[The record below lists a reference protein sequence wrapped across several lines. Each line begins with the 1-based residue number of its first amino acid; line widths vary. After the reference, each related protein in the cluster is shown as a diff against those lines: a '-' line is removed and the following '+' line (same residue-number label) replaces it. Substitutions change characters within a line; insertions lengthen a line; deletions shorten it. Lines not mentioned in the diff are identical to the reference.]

1 MKRVCRFLFFSFALV
16 QLLIFFFPNDLFCQT
31 NKVTVTK
38 KDAVLKLKPSN
49 ESLTIMEL
57 PLGSEFDIVETSG
70 EWIKVRLP
78 PDKDGIVLT
87 GYINSSF
94 LEFRLVSKP
103 LPNIPRADRESL
115 TSGQTN
121 DYLRWQEKMNSVRSR
136 KSLWS
141 AVAASG
147 GLIFAVSGV
156 ITIVD
161 VAKEEEPIDEALRK
175 LHGDPKVPTLVI
187 IGDVFGV
194 VAIIAGL
201 AGQHAASD
209 YEIQLKSEGE
219 SKGYLRAGLLPKY
232 RAMGIQFG
240 ISF

>member
-1 MKRVCRFLFFSFALV
+1 MKRACGFLFFSFALV
-16 QLLIFFFPNDLFCQT
+16 QLLIFFFANDLFSQT

-38 KDAVLKLKPSN
+38 KDAVLKLKPIN

-70 EWIKVRLP
+70 EWIKVRLL
-78 PDKDGIVLT
+78 PDKDGIILT

-94 LEFRLVSKP
+94 LEFRLISKP
-103 LPNIPRADRESL
+103 LPNIPKADRESL
-115 TSGQTN
+115 TSGQAD
-121 DYLRWQEKMNSVRSR
+121 DYLRWQEKMNSAKSR

-141 AVAASG
+141 AVA
-147 GLIFAVSGV
+147 VSGAV
-156 ITIVD
+156 ILAVCGAITIVD

-194 VAIIAGL
+194 VAIIAGVV
-201 AGQHAASD
+201 GQNAAYD
-209 YEIQLKSEGE
+209 YEMQLKSEGE